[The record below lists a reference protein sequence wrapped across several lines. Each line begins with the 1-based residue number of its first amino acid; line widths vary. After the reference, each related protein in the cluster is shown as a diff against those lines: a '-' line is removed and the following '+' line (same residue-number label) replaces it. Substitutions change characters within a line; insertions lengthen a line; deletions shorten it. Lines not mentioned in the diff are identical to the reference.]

1 MTPKGN
7 KKFYNYIF
15 IAVIILCIVVF
26 SVILLA
32 MSKKINNTNQ
42 ASVTVMIRDPSTS
55 ASLESSTDVTTI
67 FESVKTTKSTTVK
80 ITEPVSTEQPLFINI
95 NTASKEE
102 LMSLNGIGSVLADR
116 IISYRNNNNGFK
128 NINEIMNVSGI
139 GNSVFAKIQ
148 NNIFVENPVYEATE
162 VTSEEITSEIIS
174 ETQTDA
180 PTTEHIKTLEEC
192 APININTASKEE
204 LMLLPHIDE
213 ENAMII
219 IDIRE
224 RINGYTHVYE
234 ILLIDTITQEQAAE
248 IVPYICVE

>member
-1 MTPKGN
+1 MMPKGN

-55 ASLESSTDVTTI
+55 ASLESSSDVTTI

-128 NINEIMNVSGI
+128 NIDEIMNVSGI

-162 VTSEEITSEIIS
+162 VTSEIIS
-174 ETQTDA
+174 ETQTDTS
-180 PTTEHIKTLEEC
+180 TTEHIKTLEEC

>member
-1 MTPKGN
+1 MMPKGN

-32 MSKKINNTNQ
+32 MSKKINNLNQ
-42 ASVTVMIRDPSTS
+42 APVTVMIRDPSTS
-55 ASLESSTDVTTI
+55 ASLESSPDVTTI

-80 ITEPVSTEQPLFINI
+80 NTEPVSTEQPLFINI

-102 LMSLNGIGSVLADR
+102 LMSLNGIGSVLAER

-128 NINEIMNVSGI
+128 NIDEIMNVSGI

-148 NNIFVENPVYEATE
+148 NNIFVENPVYEATA
-162 VTSEEITSEIIS
+162 VTSEIIS
-174 ETQTDA
+174 ETQTD
-180 PTTEHIKTLEEC
+180 TSTIEHIKTLAEC

-248 IVPYICVE
+248 IVPYICVK